1 MKKLLISI
9 LFAVAISGCN
19 KTGNANNTA
28 NDDPT
33 PVADFKI
40 NNTVADD
47 TILEGS
53 AVEFDNNSQNA
64 DSYEWDFGDG
74 TVSTERIPAGI
85 MYRQCPRDREIRLV
99 VRTRRGRTATR
110 IRTIHVRCR

>member
-9 LFAVAISGCN
+9 LLAAAISACN
-19 KTGNANNTA
+19 KAGNSA

-47 TILEGS
+47 TILEGTAIDIENDS
-53 AVEFDNNSQNA
+53 KYA

-74 TVSTERIPAGI
+74 TVSSERTPSGI
-85 MYRQCPRDREIRLV
+85 VFRQCPRTVVIRLL
-99 VRTRRGRTATR
+99 VRTRHGRTATR
-110 IRTIHVRCR
+110 IRTILVRCR